1 MTDLTLATRSLLL
14 FAALAARGAAPM
26 TAEAALF
33 YPMPKMLYLYQ
44 QTLPVWA
51 EASVAVSAE
60 GELNPAVWG
69 SETARIHEIL
79 TTPADNPIYFNDKLV
94 GYRDK
99 PSAPGCRDVG
109 PTFFDYP
116 EPPRRGT
123 LEEAVTD
130 SKVAL
135 LGRVTNK
142 AYGFYAGEPGQLFQL
157 EPVRSYGSPLSK
169 ARYYFFMPIGRFSVA
184 GLTIC
189 KTDQRYAEPPDIG
202 GEVFLFVLDPEKPA
216 GVLFHVLDPGDV
228 VPINSD
234 GSLRLPLQYTA
245 GGQGAFP
252 RVSTLRTK
260 SDLLTTIQMLRGSPA
275 PAARLAADP

>member
-1 MTDLTLATRSLLL
+1 MRMTELTLAARSLLL
-14 FAALAARGAAPM
+14 IAALAARTAAPM
-26 TAEAALF
+26 TAESARS

-51 EASVAVSAE
+51 EASVAVSPE

-94 GYRDK
+94 GYRDQ

-116 EPPRRGT
+116 EPPPRGT

-130 SKVAL
+130 SKVTL

-142 AYGFYAGEPGQLFQL
+142 AYGFYAGDPGQLFQI
-157 EPVRSYGSPLSK
+157 EPVSSYGHPLAK

-184 GLTIC
+184 GVTIC
-189 KTDQRYAEPPDIG
+189 NADQRYAEPPDIG
-202 GEVFLFVLDPEKPA
+202 GEGFLFVLEPEKPA
-216 GVLFHVLDPGDV
+216 GVSFHVLDPGDV
-228 VPINSD
+228 VPINPAA
-234 GSLRLPLQYTA
+234 SLR
-245 GGQGAFP
+245 
-252 RVSTLRTK
+252 R
-260 SDLLTTIQMLRGSPA
+260 
-275 PAARLAADP
+275 